1 MKQPRAHSGF
11 TILEMLLAL
20 AVLGVVVLGS
30 FSLSGLNN
38 RGKRFDDSHYRLK
51 HIREAIVGS
60 LESQVEESQLI
71 SGFVADIGRLP
82 DNISEL
88 INQGTLPSWTYD
100 EPSNQWSGWRG
111 PYLHSFT
118 VQSGVSAFPDGWGN
132 FGDTNNFGWNFEV
145 DQEVGTLFVQT
156 YGADGGAGGTGYDL
170 DYPIDQLLIHP
181 REALLD
187 IADWEITVYLHNPED
202 IGGGGPPLPSENLT
216 LRVRLYYPQEG
227 ALDWPETWPSSA
239 TERDEATYLSD
250 AIAVPTGS
258 VTDGTALT
266 LLFSFGEDSKLIP
279 YGVRTLGI
287 VNDQDGIVIGDISQ
301 DKWRVNLLSRMKLR
315 PEALAWNLE

>member
-1 MKQPRAHSGF
+1 MKATRTGSGF
-11 TILEMLLAL
+11 TLLEMLLAL

-38 RGKRFDDSHYRLK
+38 RGTRFDDSQYRLGY
-51 HIREAIVGS
+51 IREAIVGS
-60 LESQVEESQLI
+60 LESQVEDTKLI

-82 DNISEL
+82 NNISEL
-88 INQGTLPSWTYD
+88 INQGELPAWTYD
-100 EPSNQWSGWRG
+100 EFSNQWSGWRG
-111 PYLHSFT
+111 PYLQSFT
-118 VQSGVSAFPDGWGN
+118 VQSGLNAFSDGWGN

-156 YGADGGAGGTGYDL
+156 YGADGASGGAGYDL

-187 IADWEITVYLHNPED
+187 IAGWEVTVYLHNSED
-202 IGGGGPPLPSENLT
+202 IGGGGPALPNEDLT
-216 LRVRLYYPQEG
+216 LRVRLYYPQDGE
-227 ALDWPETWPSSA
+227 LDWPETWPPSS

-250 AIAVPTGS
+250 AILVPTGS

-266 LLFSFGEDSKLIP
+266 LQFNFGEDTKLIP

-287 VNDQDGIVIGDISQ
+287 VKDQDGSAIGDTSQ
-301 DKWRVNLLSRMKLR
+301 DTWRVNLLSRMKLH